1 MKPATYNDRL
11 HRTGRIFML
20 SGFAVMISVP
30 LTIMIVTGVVPD
42 PAAFFP
48 AFLTLSLLQLPGGII
63 EVLTYSPMLGTSATY
78 LAFITGN
85 LSNLKI
91 PCAMNARQLCGTEI
105 GSPENEVVA
114 TLAVSASTIT
124 TTIVL
129 TLGVLALIPL
139 SPVLNSPVLRP
150 AFDWVV
156 SALFGALGYK
166 YFRANPKLIPAPLF
180 AMILLGVVL
189 PYFLVGNLS
198 IAIVLGALVSVLAGL
213 FLFKKGWLEKK
224 APEAAKETQS
234 HE

>member
-1 MKPATYNDRL
+1 MKTRTYNDLL
-11 HRTGRIFML
+11 HRNGRIFL
-20 SGFAVMISVP
+20 LAGFAVMISVP
-30 LTIMIVTGVVPD
+30 LTLMMVTGVAPD

-48 AFLTLSLLQLPGGII
+48 AFLTISLLQLPGGII

-78 LAFITGN
+78 LAFVTGN

-166 YFRANPKLIPAPLF
+166 YFRANPRLIPAPLF
-180 AMILLGVVL
+180 AMVVLGVLL

-213 FLFKKGWLEKK
+213 FLFKRGYLGNRKAGS
-224 APEAAKETQS
+224 APEDAP
-234 HE
+234 HD